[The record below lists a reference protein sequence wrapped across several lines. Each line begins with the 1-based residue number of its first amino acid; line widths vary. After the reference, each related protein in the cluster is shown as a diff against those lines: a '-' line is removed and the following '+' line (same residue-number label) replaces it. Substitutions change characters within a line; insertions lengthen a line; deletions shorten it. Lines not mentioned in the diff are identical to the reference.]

1 MTLSVYPGR
10 HRRTCLM
17 ERLGCWAVA
26 LVQAT
31 VIGVL
36 GVSALALA
44 VPHAFGWQAVVVH
57 SGSMGATAPAGSVV
71 LARPVPGMQVGI
83 GDVVVMQ
90 HPQDGSPVIH
100 RVIAVKD
107 AGTQRF
113 VQTRGDA
120 NGAVDP
126 DVYLLPAQVTLSV
139 AEVPRVG
146 YVVGFVQTPV
156 GAWVIT
162 GLAGLLVLS
171 ALRRR
176 VPGTVARWTRSP
188 GTSRATVLPAGR
200 SASSSPS

>member
-10 HRRTCLM
+10 HRRPCLM
-17 ERLGCWAVA
+17 ERLGCWAIAVA
-26 LVQAT
+26 QAT

-44 VPHAFGWQAVVVH
+44 VPHAFGWQAVVVR
-57 SGSMGATAPAGSVV
+57 SDSMGATVPAGSVV
-71 LARPVPGMQVGI
+71 LARPVPGVQVGI

-90 HPQDGSPVIH
+90 HPEDGSPVIH
-100 RVIAVKD
+100 RVVAVKD

-120 NGAVDP
+120 TDAVDP
-126 DVYLLPAQVTLSV
+126 EVYLLPAQVTLSV

-146 YVVGFVQTPV
+146 YLVGFVQSRLGTWLIV
-156 GAWVIT
+156 

-188 GTSRATVLPAGR
+188 GTSRATVLPRGR
-200 SASSSPS
+200 SAKPSPS